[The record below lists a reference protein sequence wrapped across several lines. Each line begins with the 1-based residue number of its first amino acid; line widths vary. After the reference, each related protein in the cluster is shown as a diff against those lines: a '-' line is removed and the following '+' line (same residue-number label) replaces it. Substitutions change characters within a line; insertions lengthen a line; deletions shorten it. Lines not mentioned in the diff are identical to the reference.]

1 MTRVPEREE
10 EADGDGLGVDLAQGL
25 EVERAKHPL
34 RTDPLGDSEAA
45 LQRHQ
50 RLGVVLAEPI
60 EMRSRLPAEVEEVL
74 EPLGR
79 DEGRPR
85 ALALEQR
92 VRGDGRPVREALD
105 VLGADRAGGGEHG
118 LLLAC
123 GGRHLR
129 GRDPAIVD
137 EDGVRESAANVD
149 AENAHLANVRGA
161 KSVRRDMTELKLVGG
176 GGETGGPA
184 SDDRLARGCRSAA
197 ESDRR
202 GRVDPRADASGR
214 RQSAAHSR
222 RLRGSPRLRE
232 GGGPRPQAVSGRP

>member
-1 MTRVPEREE
+1 MRGDDPGRGQAASQLRGELTLVARVTEREE
-10 EADGDGLGVDLAQGL
+10 EADGDGLGLDLAQGL

-74 EPLGR
+74 EPLCR

-92 VRGDGRPVREALD
+92 VRGDGRPVREALE
-105 VLGADRAGGGEHG
+105 VAGADRAGRGEHG
-118 LLLAC
+118 LLLAR

-129 GRDPAIVD
+129 GRDPALVD
-137 EDGVRESAANVD
+137 EDGVSEGAADID
-149 AENAHLANVRGA
+149 AENAHVRKLPVTSEIAFTTPAELAVIA
-161 KSVRRDMTELKLVGG
+161 APT
-176 GGETGGPA
+176 TAAAGPE
-184 SDDRLARGCRSAA
+184 RSANA
-197 ESDRR
+197 
-202 GRVDPRADASGR
+202 G
-214 RQSAAHSR
+214 
-222 RLRGSPRLRE
+222 
-232 GGGPRPQAVSGRP
+232 